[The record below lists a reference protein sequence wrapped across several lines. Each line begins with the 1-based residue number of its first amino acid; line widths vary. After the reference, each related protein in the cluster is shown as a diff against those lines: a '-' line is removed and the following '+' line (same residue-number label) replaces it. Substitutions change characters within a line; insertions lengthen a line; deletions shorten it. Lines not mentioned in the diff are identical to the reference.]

1 MCAMSVAGAMVR
13 EQLAKILASRHF
25 ARTTRLSRLLQ
36 FIVDETLAGRAAELK
51 EYPIAI
57 AVFDKPETFD
67 PRLDAIVRVQAR
79 EMRSRL
85 DAYYNDEG
93 SDEGWA
99 DEMVIRCEA
108 GTYAPRFDVRQT
120 APRPHAQTEFW
131 NARIDALQALLARKA
146 AR

>member
-1 MCAMSVAGAMVR
+1 MVR

-25 ARTTRLSRLLQ
+25 DRTTRLSRLLR
-36 FIVDETLAGRAAELK
+36 FIVEQTLAGRAAELK

-57 AVFDKPETFD
+57 AVFDKPDSFD

-93 SDEGWA
+93 RDDA
-99 DEMVIRCEA
+99 IVIRCEA
-108 GTYAPRFDVRQT
+108 GAYAPRFDTRQT
-120 APRPHAQTEFW
+120 APKPHKQTAFW
-131 NARIDALQALLARKA
+131 NARIDALQALFTRKTT
-146 AR
+146 R

>member
-1 MCAMSVAGAMVR
+1 MR
-13 EQLAKILASRHF
+13 EHLAKILASRHF

-36 FIVDETLAGRAAELK
+36 FIVEETLAGRAAELK

-85 DAYYNDEG
+85 DVYYRDEG
-93 SDEGWA
+93 RD
-99 DEMVIRCEA
+99 DPIVIRCEA

-120 APRPHAQTEFW
+120 APEPHAQTEFW
-131 NARIDALQALLARKA
+131 NARIDALQALLTRKA